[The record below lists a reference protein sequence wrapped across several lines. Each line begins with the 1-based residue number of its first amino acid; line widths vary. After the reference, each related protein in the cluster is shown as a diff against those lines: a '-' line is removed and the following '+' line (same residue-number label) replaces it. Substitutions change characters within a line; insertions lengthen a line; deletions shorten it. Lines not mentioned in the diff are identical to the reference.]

1 MDTKHRISR
10 RDMLKMSAAGAAGVA
25 TTALPAGMVGAS
37 APSQDEIVINI
48 DFRGY
53 GPDPTGENEVQGSAL
68 ASILDSYHAMHPNV
82 TVNHA
87 PIDPGAWDDI
97 QQWAAR
103 RLQAADG
110 PDLLF
115 GNWTYLIEEWM
126 TADLV
131 GWWDPYLESP
141 NPYVEGNMQWADQFI
156 KPGERQ
162 SNGQTAWLGL
172 DNTTLWTYYNK
183 DMFAANGWE
192 APTTWAE
199 QISLYQ
205 AIQDS
210 GVAIPVSD
218 YFGLAYAVW
227 TFDMASN
234 QVLHSTFEEIAAGDL
249 REPLPAQVSEAVLD
263 GRYGIDQGPYQDCF
277 RLLTEWWQYTPE
289 GAHSGGG
296 DGQDYGLFL
305 SGEAASR
312 YGGIWENKTLLRD
325 MPTNEN
331 PFEWGA
337 FPIPIISTM
346 ESEYAT
352 GKQTAAVFI
361 AGHTLFTLPAYN
373 SGAKRDATADLLM
386 YMSVPENIGA
396 LLAED
401 QGLVPNIKNVSLP
414 PSLSGFR
421 INEDATYWFVNSWGN
436 THITPEARDAWVRNW
451 QLVLL
456 GGMSV
461 DEYTEVMQAELVKA
475 AEDTLNV

>member
-1 MDTKHRISR
+1 MDAKQKISR
-10 RDMLKMSAAGAAGVA
+10 RNMLKMSAAGAAGAAA
-25 TTALPAGMVGAS
+25 TVLPAGMVSAG

-53 GPDPTGENEVQGSAL
+53 GVDPLGVNLEQGQAL
-68 ASILDSYHAMHPNV
+68 AGILDAYHAMHPNL

-103 RLQAADG
+103 RLQAEDG

-115 GNWTYLIEEWM
+115 GNWTYLIEDWM

-141 NPYVEGNMQWADQFI
+141 NPYVEGNVQWADQFI

-192 APTTWAE
+192 APTSWAE

-227 TFDMASN
+227 TFDMATN
-234 QVLHSTFEEIAAGDL
+234 QVLHSTFEGIAAGDL

-263 GRYGIDQGPYQDCF
+263 GRYGIDQEPYQDCF

-305 SGEAASR
+305 SGKAASR
-312 YGGIWENKTLLRD
+312 YGGIWENKNLLRD

-337 FPIPIISTM
+337 FPIPIISTD
-346 ESEYAT
+346 ESSHAT

-373 SGAKRDATADLLM
+373 SGAKRDATADLLKF
-386 YMSVPENIGA
+386 MSVPDHIGA

-401 QGLVPNIKNVSLP
+401 QGLVPNIKNVVLP

-436 THITPEARDAWVRNW
+436 THITAEARDAWVRNW

-456 GGMSV
+456 GGMTV
-461 DEYTEVMQAELVKA
+461 DEYTEIMQAEMVKA
-475 AEDTLNV
+475 AEDTLNM